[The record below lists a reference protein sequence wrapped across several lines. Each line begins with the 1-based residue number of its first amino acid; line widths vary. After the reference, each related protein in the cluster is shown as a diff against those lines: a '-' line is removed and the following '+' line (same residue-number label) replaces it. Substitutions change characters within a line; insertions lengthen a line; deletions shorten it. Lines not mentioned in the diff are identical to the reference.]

1 MSETWVPKA
10 GNLCTILDGLYRNEI
25 ATLLY
30 MVDDNWKVR
39 LHQERPNAV
48 EYDYRSFQL
57 GPPPKE
63 PLAKENPKHPT
74 MLWIDLKCFNGLVRA
89 AQLLEQAGAI
99 WDDQA
104 REGLML
110 ARQLGYIGP
119 GPAAAVISLVP
130 EKEFMRT
137 FTGAEGRPCS
147 LCVYQDGKFTTRCSM
162 HETIRGLEDA
172 LRTTKAQLEAN
183 KECSVD
189 FPVPMILHCPDCH
202 ERHIDQGKLART
214 DHRTHACQFCGFLW
228 APAVVPTVGVQ
239 FLPGCKNKDS
249 E

>member
-1 MSETWVPKA
+1 MSETWIPRA
-10 GNLCTILDGLYRNEI
+10 GNLCTILDGLYRDET

-30 MVDDNWKVR
+30 RVGDGWKVL
-39 LHQERPNAV
+39 LHRERPSAV
-48 EYDYRSFQL
+48 EYDYCSFQL
-57 GPPPKE
+57 GPPTKE
-63 PLAKENPKHPT
+63 PLKHPT
-74 MLWIDLKCFNGLVRA
+74 MLWVDLKCFNGLVRA
-89 AQLLEQAGAI
+89 AQLLEQAGEI

-104 REGLML
+104 REGLTL

-119 GPAAAVISLVP
+119 GTTTLPVP

-137 FTGAEGRPCS
+137 YTGAEGRPCP

-183 KECSVD
+183 KQCSVD
-189 FPVPMILHCPDCH
+189 LPVPMILHCPDCH
-202 ERHIDQGKLART
+202 ERHIDHGKLAKT

-228 APAVVPTVGVQ
+228 APAAVPTVGVQ
-239 FLPGCKNKDS
+239 FLPGCKDKDS
-249 E
+249 V